1 MKLDVQ
7 VRGKTVAQ
15 LYRDRDEYLLN
26 YLPGTEADDFVSLT
40 MPVRELPWRWP
51 RDLHPFFRQNLPEGY
66 LLGIIRETFGPLLD
80 GNLKKFQH
88 CVVGRT
94 KLDEIFACQFS
105 F

>member
-26 YLPGTEADDFVSLT
+26 YLPGTETDDFVSLT

-51 RDLHPFFRQNLPEGY
+51 RHAANADV
-66 LLGIIRETFGPLLD
+66 
-80 GNLKKFQH
+80 K
-88 CVVGRT
+88 
-94 KLDEIFACQFS
+94 
-105 F
+105 